1 MAQYDF
7 NFQKSSSKQTGARG
21 GSAMRGKNI
30 MAQYKK
36 SQDDLYNAGYP
47 GESPFK
53 TMY

>member
-7 NFQKSSSKQTGARG
+7 NFQNGSSKQNARG
-21 GSAMRGKNI
+21 GSAMRSKNI
-30 MAQYKK
+30 MAQYKR